1 MISRLASSLIRTSLR
16 RAMST
21 TQKPIFLYTAATP
34 NGKPVTVLL
43 EELKAAYGVNKID
56 YESVPSSTYHRP
68 C

>member
-1 MISRLASSLIRTSLR
+1 
-16 RAMST
+16 MST
-21 TQKPIFLYTAATP
+21 TSQKPIFLYTAATP